1 MNSITNKI
9 EFLTVALIAVA
20 FAAAQIT
27 ALVSIVTV

>member
-9 EFLTVALIAVA
+9 EFFTVALIAVA